1 MFLLYF
7 VCVFIRSVC
16 TIRYDTFQIEMLEM
30 AAPVDCIKRW
40 VSPKEAGRR
49 PPHCLSASFLLGKL
63 RTFCFF
69 VFCDLA
75 VSDFSPE

>member
-1 MFLLYF
+1 
-7 VCVFIRSVC
+7 
-16 TIRYDTFQIEMLEM
+16 MLEM
-30 AAPVDCIKRW
+30 AAPVDCIKHW
-40 VSPKEAGRR
+40 VAPKEAGRR
-49 PPHCLSASFLLGKL
+49 PPHCLSASLLLGKW